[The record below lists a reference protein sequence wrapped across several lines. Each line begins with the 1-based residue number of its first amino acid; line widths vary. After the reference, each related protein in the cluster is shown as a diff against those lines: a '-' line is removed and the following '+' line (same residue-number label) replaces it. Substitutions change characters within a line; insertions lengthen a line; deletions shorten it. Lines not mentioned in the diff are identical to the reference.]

1 MTQDAASVSAALRDA
16 ASALSS
22 AGVESAAHD
31 ARVLMAAAL
40 TRESGVDVGPLDLVM
55 RGGDAVP
62 ASFATMLQ
70 RRVEREPLQW
80 ILGYGTVAGI
90 DLAVGPGVF
99 VPRPET
105 DLLIDWV
112 AGEAQRRVALRE
124 DPLFARLLEP
134 TLTIVDLCSGPGT
147 IALGVAHELGTRGI
161 VDAVDAVDA
170 VGVRVI
176 GLEITAQGVEQAR
189 DNHRTWVAEGHV
201 DPRIA
206 VEFHR
211 ADVATPEDVVALGL
225 VASADIVASNPP
237 YVPET
242 TEVSPEVAR
251 DPHAAVFS
259 GTDGLELMRPLAEV
273 IDLVAAPSAGVAVEH
288 DDSTGADVR
297 QILAGVGVTELEQ
310 HRDFAGRDRF
320 VTGQVHRDPGHR
332 PTRG

>member
-147 IALGVAHELGTRGI
+147 IALGVAHERGTRGI

-237 YVPET
+237 Y
-242 TEVSPEVAR
+242 
-251 DPHAAVFS
+251 
-259 GTDGLELMRPLAEV
+259 
-273 IDLVAAPSAGVAVEH
+273 
-288 DDSTGADVR
+288 
-297 QILAGVGVTELEQ
+297 
-310 HRDFAGRDRF
+310 
-320 VTGQVHRDPGHR
+320 
-332 PTRG
+332 

>member
-16 ASALSS
+16 SSALSS

-40 TRESGVDVGPLDLVM
+40 TAESGVDVGPLDLVM

-80 ILGYGTVAGI
+80 ILGYGTVTGI
-90 DLAVGPGVF
+90 DLTVGPGVF

-147 IALGVAHELGTRGI
+147 IALGVAHELSARGI
-161 VDAVDAVDA
+161 VDAVD
-170 VGVRVI
+170 VRVI

-189 DNHRTWVAEGHV
+189 VNHRTWVAEGHV
-201 DPRIA
+201 DPRIT

-211 ADVATPEDVVALGL
+211 ADVATSDDVVALGL

-259 GTDGLELMRPLAEV
+259 GADGLELMRPLAEV

-297 QILAGVGVTELEQ
+297 EILAGVGITELEQ
-310 HRDFAGRDRF
+310 HQDFAGRDRF
-320 VTGQVHRDPGHR
+320 VTGQVHRDPGHK
-332 PTRG
+332 PARG